1 MNAEIILFD
10 LDGTLTDPKLGI
22 TKSVQYALSKF
33 DIHEPDLDK
42 LEMFIGPPLAVS
54 FADFYGFA
62 EAEVSQAVTYFREYF
77 VDKGMF
83 DNAVYSGIPELL
95 QMLLNQ
101 GRTLMIATS
110 KPTVY
115 AEQIVRH
122 FEIDHYFAALYGSNL
137 DGTMADKTSIIR
149 SIIVDKELNIE
160 KTIMIGDRKHDI
172 IGANNNGISSIA
184 VEYGY
189 GNSEELLE
197 CNPTY
202 TYRTV
207 AELTDA
213 FSILM

>member
-1 MNAEIILFD
+1 MNSDIILFD

-33 DIHEPDLDK
+33 DIIEPDLDK

-54 FADFYGFA
+54 FTDFYGFS
-62 EAEVSQAVTYFREYF
+62 EAEVSQGVTYFREYF

-122 FEIDHYFAALYGSNL
+122 FGIDHYFAALYGSNL

-149 SIIVDKELNIE
+149 SIIIDKELNKE
-160 KTIMIGDRKHDI
+160 STIMIGDRKHDI
-172 IGANNNGISSIA
+172 IGANSNEISSIA

-189 GNSEELLE
+189 GNHDELLDSK
-197 CNPTY
+197 PTY
-202 TYRTV
+202 MYRTV
-207 AELTDA
+207 AELTHA
-213 FSILM
+213 FSIAR